1 MNTEISATPDDNDDA
16 LTALDGLL
24 PRLGKRIAQT
34 ETRQINGRVRR
45 IRGLLIHASIEGVSI
60 GELCY
65 LRDPVSGRR
74 IAAEVIGFEEEDAV
88 LSPIGELQGLSTRSE
103 VIATGRAQGVAV
115 GDDLLGRVISPLGEW
130 LDTPPAPSVDA
141 SQSASPP
148 TANASRTDG
157 SLHEYPVHAEPP
169 PPLTR
174 QLIEHP
180 LALGVR
186 AIDALNT
193 VARGQRIGLFGEP
206 GVGKSSLLSAIVKG
220 SSAEVVVLGLVGE
233 RGREVRELLDVQLDA
248 EARRRTVCVVSTSD
262 RPAIERA
269 RAALVATSVAE
280 YFRDQ
285 GRDVLLLVD
294 SLTRFARAQR
304 EIGLAAGEPPTR
316 RGYPPSLFAALPRL
330 LERAGPGGASG
341 GSITA
346 IYTVL
351 TEGDGTLDPVAEE
364 SRAILDG
371 HIVLSADLARRDHF
385 PAIDVLASR
394 SRLMETVAS
403 KDHRHDAGKIRDLMA
418 RYRDVELLLQ
428 VGEYREGSDAATD
441 EAIRKHAAIN
451 DFLRQSRDDLS
462 DFKETLKRLRE
473 LAR

>member
-1 MNTEISATPDDNDDA
+1 MSMEKPASPENPSA

-24 PRLGKRIAQT
+24 PRLGERLAQT
-34 ETRQINGRVRR
+34 ETRRISGRVRR

-74 IAAEVIGFEEEDAV
+74 VAAEVIGFEEEDAI

-103 VIATGRAQGVAV
+103 VIATGRAQGVDV
-115 GDDLLGRVISPLGEW
+115 GEALLGRVISPLGAW
-130 LDTPPAPSVDA
+130 LDSRPAPPAA
-141 SQSASPP
+141 
-148 TANASRTDG
+148 TLR
-157 SLHEYPVHAEPP
+157 EYPVHAEPP
-169 PPLTR
+169 APLTR

-180 LALGVR
+180 LTLGVR

-193 VARGQRIGLFGEP
+193 VAKGQRIGLFGEP
-206 GVGKSSLLSAIVKG
+206 GVGKSSLLSAIIKG

-248 EARRRTVCVVSTSD
+248 EARARTVCVVSTSD

-341 GSITA
+341 GTITA

-364 SRAILDG
+364 TRAILDG

-394 SRLMETVAS
+394 SRLMESVA
-403 KDHRHDAGKIRDLMA
+403 DEAHRRDAGKVRDLMA

-428 VGEYREGSDAATD
+428 VGEYREGSDTATD
-441 EAIRKHAAIN
+441 EAIRKHAVID
-451 DFLRQSRDDLS
+451 DFLRQSRDDRS
-462 DFKETLKRLRE
+462 DLDQTLKRLKE
-473 LAR
+473 IAQ

>member
-1 MNTEISATPDDNDDA
+1 MSRHDPEQASV
-16 LTALDGLL
+16 ALDALL
-24 PRLGKRIAQT
+24 PRLGQRLART
-34 ETRQINGRVRR
+34 ETRRVSGRVRR

-74 IAAEVIGFEEEDAV
+74 VAAEVIGFEEEDAI

-103 VIATGRAQGVAV
+103 VIATGRAQGVGV
-115 GDDLLGRVISPLGEW
+115 GEALLGRVISPLGEW
-130 LDTPPAPSVDA
+130 LDAAATPPGDTAHSAP
-141 SQSASPP
+141 PL
-148 TANASRTDG
+148 R
-157 SLHEYPVHAEPP
+157 EYPVHAEPP
-169 PPLTR
+169 APLSR
-174 QLIEHP
+174 QLIEQP

-193 VARGQRIGLFGEP
+193 VARGQRVGLFGEP

-248 EARRRTVCVVSTSD
+248 DARRRTVCVVSTSD

-269 RAALVATSVAE
+269 RAALVATGVAE

-330 LERAGPGGASG
+330 LERAGPGDAAAG
-341 GSITA
+341 GTITA

-364 SRAILDG
+364 TRAILDG
-371 HIVLSADLARRDHF
+371 HIVLSAELARRDHF

-394 SRLMETVAS
+394 SRLMESVAS
-403 KDHRHDAGKIRDLMA
+403 EEHRRDAAKVRELMA

-441 EAIRKHAAIN
+441 EAIRKHTEIEA
-451 DFLRQSRDDLS
+451 FLRQSRDDRS
-462 DFKETLKRLRE
+462 DFAETLKRLKE
-473 LAR
+473 IAQ

>member
-1 MNTEISATPDDNDDA
+1 MSADS
-16 LTALDGLL
+16 LDGLL
-24 PRLGKRIAQT
+24 PRLGERFAQAR
-34 ETRQINGRVRR
+34 TRPVNGRVRR
-45 IRGLLIHASIEGVSI
+45 IRGLLVHASLEGASI

-74 IAAEVIGFEEEDAV
+74 VAAEVIGFEEEHAV

-115 GDDLLGRVISPLGEW
+115 GEALLGRVISPLGDW
-130 LDTPPAPSVDA
+130 LDGRAAPAPDA
-141 SQSASPP
+141 L
-148 TANASRTDG
+148 R
-157 SLHEYPVHAEPP
+157 HYPVHAEPP
-169 PPLTR
+169 APLSR
-174 QLIEHP
+174 QLIERP

-186 AIDALNT
+186 AIDGLNT
-193 VARGQRIGLFGEP
+193 VARGQRVGLFGEA
-206 GVGKSSLLSAIVKG
+206 GVGKSSLLSAIVRG
-220 SSAEVVVLGLVGE
+220 SSADVVVLGLIGE

-248 EARRRTVCVVSTSD
+248 EARSRTVCVVSTSD

-269 RAALVATSVAE
+269 RAAMVATSVAE

-341 GSITA
+341 GTITA

-364 SRAILDG
+364 TRAILDG
-371 HIVLSADLARRDHF
+371 HIVLSAELARRDHF

-394 SRLMETVAS
+394 SRLMESVAS
-403 KDHRHDAGKIRDLMA
+403 AEHRRDAGRIRELMA

-441 EAIRKHAAIN
+441 EAIHRRAAIEA
-451 DFLRQSRDDLS
+451 FLRQSRDDRS
-462 DFKETLKRLRE
+462 DYTDTLKRLRE
-473 LAR
+473 IAR

>member
-1 MNTEISATPDDNDDA
+1 MSRPDPDRATV
-16 LTALDGLL
+16 ALDTLL
-24 PRLGKRIAQT
+24 PRLGQRLART
-34 ETRQINGRVRR
+34 ETRRVSGRVRR
-45 IRGLLIHASIEGVSI
+45 IRGLLIHASIESVSI

-74 IAAEVIGFEEEDAV
+74 VAAEVVGFEEEDAI
-88 LSPIGELQGLSTRSE
+88 LSPIGELHGLSTRSE

-115 GDDLLGRVISPLGEW
+115 GEALLGRVISPLGEW
-130 LDTPPAPSVDA
+130 LDAAATPPGDTAHSAP
-141 SQSASPP
+141 PL
-148 TANASRTDG
+148 R
-157 SLHEYPVHAEPP
+157 EYPVHAEPP
-169 PPLTR
+169 APLRR
-174 QLIEHP
+174 QLIEQP

-193 VARGQRIGLFGEP
+193 VARGQRVGLFGEP

-248 EARRRTVCVVSTSD
+248 DARRRTVCVVSTSD

-269 RAALVATSVAE
+269 RAALVATGVAE

-330 LERAGPGGASG
+330 LERAGPGDSASG
-341 GSITA
+341 TITA

-364 SRAILDG
+364 TRAILDG
-371 HIVLSADLARRDHF
+371 HIVLSAELARRDHF

-394 SRLMETVAS
+394 SRLMENVA
-403 KDHRHDAGKIRDLMA
+403 DDEHRRHAAKVRDLMA

-441 EAIRKHAAIN
+441 EAIRKHTEIEA
-451 DFLRQSRDDLS
+451 FLRQSRDDRS
-462 DFKETLKRLRE
+462 DFAETLKRLKE
-473 LAR
+473 IAQ

>member
-1 MNTEISATPDDNDDA
+1 MSRHAPDQA
-16 LTALDGLL
+16 SVALDALL
-24 PRLGKRIAQT
+24 PRLGQRLART
-34 ETRQINGRVRR
+34 ETRRVSGRVRR

-74 IAAEVIGFEEEDAV
+74 VAAEVIGFEEEDAI

-103 VIATGRAQGVAV
+103 VIATGRAQGVGV
-115 GDDLLGRVISPLGEW
+115 GEALLGRVISPLGEW
-130 LDTPPAPSVDA
+130 LDAAATPPGDVPL
-141 SQSASPP
+141 
-148 TANASRTDG
+148 R
-157 SLHEYPVHAEPP
+157 EYPVHAEPP
-169 PPLTR
+169 APLSR
-174 QLIEHP
+174 QLIEQP

-193 VARGQRIGLFGEP
+193 VARGQRVGLFGEP

-330 LERAGPGGASG
+330 LERAGPGDAAAGT
-341 GSITA
+341 ITA

-364 SRAILDG
+364 TRAILDG
-371 HIVLSADLARRDHF
+371 HIVLSAELARRDHF

-394 SRLMETVAS
+394 SRLMESVAS
-403 KDHRHDAGKIRDLMA
+403 DEHRRDAAKVRDLMA

-441 EAIRKHAAIN
+441 EAIRKHTEIET
-451 DFLRQSRDDLS
+451 FLRQSRDDRS
-462 DFKETLKRLRE
+462 DFAETLKRLKE
-473 LAR
+473 IAQ

>member
-1 MNTEISATPDDNDDA
+1 M
-16 LTALDGLL
+16 
-24 PRLGKRIAQT
+24 
-34 ETRQINGRVRR
+34 
-45 IRGLLIHASIEGVSI
+45 IE
-60 GELCY
+60 
-65 LRDPVSGRR
+65 
-74 IAAEVIGFEEEDAV
+74 
-88 LSPIGELQGLSTRSE
+88 Q
-103 VIATGRAQGVAV
+103 
-115 GDDLLGRVISPLGEW
+115 
-130 LDTPPAPSVDA
+130 
-141 SQSASPP
+141 
-148 TANASRTDG
+148 
-157 SLHEYPVHAEPP
+157 
-169 PPLTR
+169 
-174 QLIEHP
+174 P

-193 VARGQRIGLFGEP
+193 VARGQRVGLFGEP

-248 EARRRTVCVVSTSD
+248 DARRRTVCVVSTSD

-269 RAALVATSVAE
+269 RAALVATGVAE

-330 LERAGPGGASG
+330 LERAGPGDSASG
-341 GSITA
+341 TITA

-364 SRAILDG
+364 TRAILDG
-371 HIVLSADLARRDHF
+371 HIVLSAELARRDHF

-394 SRLMETVAS
+394 SRLMENVA
-403 KDHRHDAGKIRDLMA
+403 DDEHRRHAAKVRDLMA

-441 EAIRKHAAIN
+441 EAIRKHTEIEA
-451 DFLRQSRDDLS
+451 FLRQSRDDRS
-462 DFKETLKRLRE
+462 DFAETLKRLKE
-473 LAR
+473 IAQ